1 MALEQFRTQVLLLH
15 SEQRTLDTLGSGF
28 NDRYSVHFATT
39 GSEALTTLGE
49 TPIHILVS
57 AQDLP
62 GMSGLEALREAKKRS
77 PDTIGI
83 LLAGQD
89 NSDGLEALVG
99 DKEVFQIVRGAI
111 APDALLKIVE
121 NATRRVRMLTL
132 SQSANDTAAN
142 VDVPSVDSEG
152 EHIVMETAENGTT
165 IISDGTGRMP
175 ALKPEK
181 IELNPKSKGRSVDV
195 LVLTKDSEFLDTIR
209 ESSKGLHTV
218 HHSVTAQQA
227 QEVVNNHTV
236 GVLVTDAAIAGG
248 KIELLTQKLRVS
260 QPRLVAIV
268 AGRRDDG
275 ELLMDLINRGQVYRF
290 LLKPVSPGRARLAVE
305 ASVKHHLEAADTAFK
320 GRAPGNIVPAAVA
333 IKPTPAPA
341 PKPAAAPVA
350 KPAPAADATPAAK
363 IEPLP
368 EPTPTPPAPEVK
380 VEPIAVDDMNSDGE
394 AMFADVEN
402 ALTDTGSLKATVAEM
417 TATIGRAKS
426 ESDDDGLGKLTMIGT
441 GVALLVVVGLAW
453 IFMSGG
459 DDAPVEAETTADTVA
474 AVVKPEPE
482 AEAEPQP
489 AAAPDANPE
498 TSVAE
503 IAESDVAAA
512 AAPTPTPAAASTTST
527 QQPAPAAIASPE
539 YVALLDNARFARD
552 SGRILAPTSDNAVEW
567 YVAARAAAPDNRIV
581 VAELGALIEQVIGM
595 AETALLENRTADADT
610 ALQMVALAS
619 PSNPRLAFLNA
630 QLAQMQMRS
639 TLDSA
644 RVAIRESRF
653 EDATSQLTQAQNIEG
668 ADLAQIDQLT
678 EDLAAARSA
687 QRVEDVLR
695 QANQR
700 ITDDR
705 LTAPSNDNARYFFE
719 LALSND
725 PGNTAAQQGLLV
737 VASKLVLKARAA
749 MDSGELETA
758 NAYLEDASALDP
770 ESSELLA
777 TTAALK
783 SVQDRRA
790 EAERLAAVARQTA
803 ARDAELQRAAE
814 QRRRAGASATLT
826 SSTVSADTNAPQNT
840 DQSGSSD
847 VAIDEPLSAVAK
859 NATTNAKTS
868 AVADST
874 NPGLQPLKTVA
885 ISQLTR
891 INYVAPEYPRNAQRR
906 NLSGWVD
913 VGFTVLPSGSVTDL
927 EIIESTPGSV
937 FDQAA
942 ADAVEKWRFEPVI
955 ENGQAVSTRAA
966 VRMSFSLE

>member
-1 MALEQFRTQVLLLH
+1 VALEQYRTQVLLLH
-15 SEQRTLDTLGSGF
+15 SEQSTLDTLGSGF

-49 TPIHILVS
+49 TPIHIIVS

-83 LLAGQD
+83 LLAGKD
-89 NSDGLEALVG
+89 SSDGLEALVG

-142 VDVPSVDSEG
+142 VDISSVDSEG

-181 IELNPKSKGRSVDV
+181 IQLNPVSKGRSVDV
-195 LVLTKDSEFLDTIR
+195 LVLSKDSEFLETIR

-218 HHSVTAQQA
+218 HHAVTAQQA
-227 QEVVNNHTV
+227 QDAVSNHPV

-275 ELLMDLINRGQVYRF
+275 EMLMDLINRGQVYRF

-320 GRAPGNIVPAAVA
+320 GAASVATDSKPAPAV
-333 IKPTPAPA
+333 KPVPAPA
-341 PKPAAAPVA
+341 PAAAAPA
-350 KPAPAADATPAAK
+350 APTAPPAPAKPVA
-363 IEPLP
+363 EPKA
-368 EPTPTPPAPEVK
+368 PAPQ
-380 VEPIAVDDMNSDGE
+380 ADDDNAE

-417 TATIGRAKS
+417 TATIGRAKKKKPAKS
-426 ESDDDGLGKLTMIGT
+426 GFGKLPVIGG
-441 GVALLVVVGLAW
+441 GVALLMVAGAAWMFMGGSPEVPADAEQVNAPAATPEATREPAASPADSPAAVVQEPAAAVP
-453 IFMSGG
+453 
-459 DDAPVEAETTADTVA
+459 APVE
-474 AVVKPEPE
+474 
-482 AEAEPQP
+482 Q
-489 AAAPDANPE
+489 
-498 TSVAE
+498 S
-503 IAESDVAAA
+503 
-512 AAPTPTPAAASTTST
+512 APT
-527 QQPAPAAIASPE
+527 PE

-552 SGRILAPTSDNAVEW
+552 SGRILAPAGDNAVEW
-567 YVAARAAAPDNRIV
+567 YVAARASAPNNRIV
-581 VAELGALIEQVIGM
+581 GEELGALVEQVIGM
-595 AETALLENRTADADT
+595 AETALLENRVADAST
-610 ALQMVALAS
+610 ALQMVGLAS
-619 PSNPRLAFLNA
+619 PNNPRLAFLNA
-630 QLAQMQMRS
+630 QLAQIQIRAA
-639 TLDSA
+639 LDSA
-644 RVAIRESRF
+644 RSAIRESRF
-653 EDATSQLTQAQNIEG
+653 EDASRFLTTAQGIDG
-668 ADLAQIDQLT
+668 VDIAQINQLS

-687 QRVEDVLR
+687 QRVDDVLA
-695 QANQR
+695 QANAR
-700 ITDDR
+700 LGDDQ
-705 LTAPSNDNARYFFE
+705 LIAPSNNNARYFFE

-749 MDSGELETA
+749 IDSGDLDA
-758 NAYLEDASALDP
+758 AGAYLEDARALDP
-770 ESSELLA
+770 DGSELQA
-777 TTAALK
+777 SEAALENAR
-783 SVQDRRA
+783 DRQA
-790 EAERLAAVARQTA
+790 EAERLAAVARQAA

-814 QRRRAGASATLT
+814 ERRRSAASATL
-826 SSTVSADTNAPQNT
+826 SSKVNDPVNEEQVASSEAGSADPQAGNQDAGDTAPEAANYAPAAQTAAPQ
-840 DQSGSSD
+840 
-847 VAIDEPLSAVAK
+847 
-859 NATTNAKTS
+859 
-868 AVADST
+868 
-874 NPGLQPLKTVA
+874 TVA

-891 INYVAPEYPRNAQRR
+891 VNYVAPQYPRNAQRR
-906 NLSGWVD
+906 SLSGWVD
-913 VGFTVLPSGSVTDL
+913 VGFTVTPDGTVSDL
-927 EIIESTPGSV
+927 EIIDSTPGSV

-942 ADAVEKWRFEPVI
+942 ADAVEKWRFEPVM
-955 ENGQAVSTRAA
+955 ENGQAVSRRVA

>member
-1 MALEQFRTQVLLLH
+1 MALEQYRTQVLLLH
-15 SEQRTLDTLGSGF
+15 SEQSTLDTLGSGF

-49 TPIHILVS
+49 TPIHIIVS

-89 NSDGLEALVG
+89 SSDGLEALVG

-142 VDVPSVDSEG
+142 VDISSVDSEG

-181 IELNPKSKGRSVDV
+181 IQLNPVSKGRSVDV
-195 LVLTKDSEFLDTIR
+195 LVLSKDSEFLETIR

-218 HHSVTAQQA
+218 HHAVTAQQA
-227 QEVVNNHTV
+227 QDAVSNHPV

-248 KIELLTQKLRVS
+248 KIELLTQKLRAS

-275 ELLMDLINRGQVYRF
+275 EMLMDLINRGQVYRF

-320 GRAPGNIVPAAVA
+320 GAAASTVATDSKPAAAV
-333 IKPTPAPA
+333 KPVPAPA
-341 PKPAAAPVA
+341 PAAAAPA
-350 KPAPAADATPAAK
+350 
-363 IEPLP
+363 
-368 EPTPTPPAPEVK
+368 TPPAPAK
-380 VEPIAVDDMNSDGE
+380 PAAEPAPPADDNIAE

-417 TATIGRAKS
+417 TATIGRAKKKPAS
-426 ESDDDGLGKLTMIGT
+426 SGLGKLPVIG
-441 GVALLVVVGLAW
+441 GVVALLVAAGAAW
-453 IFMSGG
+453 MFMGSSP
-459 DDAPVEAETTADTVA
+459 DVPTDAQQVDTPAATPPVAQEPVASPADNAVA
-474 AVVKPEPE
+474 AQE
-482 AEAEPQP
+482 P
-489 AAAPDANPE
+489 AA
-498 TSVAE
+498 SVPALVE
-503 IAESDVAAA
+503 Q
-512 AAPTPTPAAASTTST
+512 AAPT
-527 QQPAPAAIASPE
+527 PE

-552 SGRILAPTSDNAVEW
+552 SGRILAPAGDNAVEW
-567 YVAARAAAPDNRIV
+567 YVAARAAAPNNRIV
-581 VAELGALIEQVIGM
+581 GEELGALVEQVIGM
-595 AETALLENRTADADT
+595 AETALLENRVADAAT
-610 ALQMVALAS
+610 ALQMVGLAS
-619 PSNPRLAFLNA
+619 PNNPRLAFLNA
-630 QLAQMQMRS
+630 QLAQIQIRA

-644 RVAIRESRF
+644 RSAIRESRF
-653 EDATSQLTQAQNIEG
+653 EDASRLLSTAQSIDG
-668 ADLAQIDQLT
+668 VDIAQINQLS

-687 QRVEDVLR
+687 QRVDDVLA
-695 QANQR
+695 QANA
-700 ITDDR
+700 R
-705 LTAPSNDNARYFFE
+705 LTNDQLIAPSNNNARYFFE

-749 MDSGELETA
+749 IDAGDLDSAG
-758 NAYLEDASALDP
+758 AYLEDARNLDP
-770 ESSELLA
+770 DSSELQA
-777 TTAALK
+777 SETALESAR
-783 SVQDRRA
+783 DRRA
-790 EAERLAAVARQTA
+790 EAERLAAVARQAA

-814 QRRRAGASATLT
+814 ERRRSAASATL
-826 SSTVSADTNAPQNT
+826 SSKVDDPVSDEQFASGESGSAELQPEAEDAGDTAPAAARYAPAAQNEAPQ
-840 DQSGSSD
+840 
-847 VAIDEPLSAVAK
+847 
-859 NATTNAKTS
+859 
-868 AVADST
+868 
-874 NPGLQPLKTVA
+874 TVA

-891 INYVAPEYPRNAQRR
+891 VNYVAPQYPRNAQRR
-906 NLSGWVD
+906 SLSGWVD
-913 VGFTVLPSGSVTDL
+913 VGFTVTPDGTVSDL
-927 EIIESTPGSV
+927 EIIDSTPGPV

-955 ENGQAVSTRAA
+955 ENGQAVSRRVA